1 MSIDAASLS
10 LPLKIKDGATVNKI
24 YGQTLK
30 SFSNKIFV
38 IYTFIYE
45 V

>member
-10 LPLKIKDGATVNKI
+10 FPLKIKDGATVNKI

-30 SFSNKIFV
+30 SFSKDFCH
-38 IYTFIYE
+38 IYIHI
-45 V
+45 